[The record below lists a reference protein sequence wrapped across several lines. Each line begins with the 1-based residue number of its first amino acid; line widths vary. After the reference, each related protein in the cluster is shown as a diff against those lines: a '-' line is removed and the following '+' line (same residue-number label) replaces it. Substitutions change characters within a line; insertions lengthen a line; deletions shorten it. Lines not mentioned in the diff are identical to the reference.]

1 MGRCTARPGHKIAK
15 TTPCKVEWAPGSQ
28 HSCRAASGA
37 REENGPSSRPPPDLI
52 PLQTSSPRSGFAV
65 IAGGGRQ
72 RGRANVRPMTG
83 SVAVSKDGLQYRF
96 VIPGTRTTV
105 WRLAASD
112 AFLVDSSAPKPST
125 ITTYKKGPAAYRTF
139 FEAAP
144 GSRGRK
150 LRLDRRVA
158 RRQQITRRG
167 AWRRP
172 IGGGRPR
179 CMNGHEDK
187 RSGRRRPVS
196 ARARWRALH
205 GD

>member
-1 MGRCTARPGHKIAK
+1 
-15 TTPCKVEWAPGSQ
+15 
-28 HSCRAASGA
+28 
-37 REENGPSSRPPPDLI
+37 
-52 PLQTSSPRSGFAV
+52 
-65 IAGGGRQ
+65 
-72 RGRANVRPMTG
+72 MTG

-187 RSGRRRPVS
+187 RSCRRRPVS

-205 GD
+205 GTEARRSLSQRCLRRRAPTPRSNARTAATATTAAHTGRGGSES